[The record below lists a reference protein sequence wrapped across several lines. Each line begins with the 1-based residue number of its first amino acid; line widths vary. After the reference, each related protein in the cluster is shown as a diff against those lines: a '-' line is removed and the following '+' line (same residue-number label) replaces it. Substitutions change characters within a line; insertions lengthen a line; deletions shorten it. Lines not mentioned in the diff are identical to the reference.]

1 MMSSCACEAA
11 PASCGCGEKLPAPSS
26 EAGLVIAMATVPM
39 QRWEVLYDA
48 ATSIKKGTVFPCL
61 DKPFYKNGGGVL
73 G

>member
-39 QRWEVLYDA
+39 QRWEVL
-48 ATSIKKGTVFPCL
+48 
-61 DKPFYKNGGGVL
+61 
-73 G
+73 